1 MRIPHG
7 SSTTGG
13 AVGHLYL
20 WLAVLRGLA
29 RVGGQ
34 MKLILKRGSAASGAP
49 EDMHAPSGADAPWAG
64 RGPAPA
70 GALHRA
76 SADSYS
82 TIEETGADQDEAYV
96 PVRGKMGFRVRGAL
110 RSAVGRAVL
119 GVIAFV
125 GLGAVATAMILTRSF
140 LLNDERF
147 VIPASAHIETL
158 GNTHLTRAQMLS
170 VFGADMERNVFR
182 VPLAERRADLER
194 LPWVQHATVMRLL
207 PNTLRVSVEERTPVA
222 FVREGTTIG
231 LVDASGVLLDMPAD
245 APGDPHYSFP
255 VLTGI
260 SAGDP
265 LSTRA
270 ARMEIYRRF
279 MKELDSA
286 GGKVTESFS
295 EVDISNPEDVKALI
309 ASGSTDILVHFGDE
323 EFLTRYRHFEEHLAA
338 WKQQYPKLASADMRY
353 EQQVVLEMAAGAA
366 PPANNAVASNA
377 GDSAKPTVDVA
388 AAVAPKPVV
397 RAPVVR
403 APRGPVA
410 KPVSAAGART
420 SSANAKMFAALVA
433 ARQQQAKDST
443 GKRTTGQGPR

>member
-1 MRIPHG
+1 
-7 SSTTGG
+7 
-13 AVGHLYL
+13 
-20 WLAVLRGLA
+20 
-29 RVGGQ
+29 
-34 MKLILKRGSAASGAP
+34 MKLILKRGSKAPTAP
-49 EDMHAPSGADAPWAG
+49 EEAYASDAPWAG

-76 SADSYS
+76 AADSYS
-82 TIEETGADQDEAYV
+82 PIEEKEADEEEAYV
-96 PVRGKMGFRVRGAL
+96 PVRGKARFRVRGML
-110 RSAVGRAVL
+110 RSVAGRVVL
-119 GVIAFV
+119 GAIAFV
-125 GLGAVATAMILTRSF
+125 GLGTVATAMILTRSF
-140 LLNDERF
+140 LLHDERF
-147 VIPASAHIETL
+147 VIPASANIETL
-158 GNTHLTRAQMLS
+158 GNTHLTRGQMLS
-170 VFGADMERNVFR
+170 VFGADMERNIFR

-260 SAGDP
+260 SAVDP

-270 ARMEIYRRF
+270 ARIEIYRRF

-286 GGKVTESFS
+286 GGKVTESLS

-309 ASGSTDILVHFGDE
+309 ASGGTDIMVHFGDE

-353 EQQVVLEMAAGAA
+353 EQQVVLEMAPGAA
-366 PPANNAVASNA
+366 AAKTDTVASNA
-377 GDSAKPTVDVA
+377 GDAAPVA
-388 AAVAPKPVV
+388 VEAPAVVAPKPVAK
-397 RAPVVR
+397 APAIHV
-403 APRGPVA
+403 PRGPVA
-410 KPVSAAGART
+410 KQVSAAGPRT

-433 ARQQQAKDST
+433 ARQKPDSA
-443 GKRTTGQGPR
+443 GKGQGPR